1 MSTINLKFFRSFF
14 NLTQKKLAN
23 HLSIEEQ
30 TIKYYESG
38 HTIPSFKILIKI
50 QTLFQISVDFLVFN
64 EKCYYP
70 KNLKLLKLAK
80 KLDNFYKSEAR
91 NNIEATTK
99 NLLGEK
105 INATCKTKQDTININ
120 LIDNFNL
127 NLKNIRIHKNVTQ
140 SEIGKAI
147 NSARST
153 VSLYEKNSYPKLKKM
168 IKLSEFLNISIH
180 AIKLWAVWRLTI
192 GT

>member
-1 MSTINLKFFRSFF
+1 MSTINLKFFRNSF

-23 HLSIEEQ
+23 HLSVEEQ

-50 QTLFQISVDFLVFN
+50 QTLFQISFDFFIFN

-91 NNIEATTK
+91 NNIEASTK
-99 NLLGEK
+99 NLLGK
-105 INATCKTKQDTININ
+105 
-120 LIDNFNL
+120 
-127 NLKNIRIHKNVTQ
+127 KN
-140 SEIGKAI
+140 
-147 NSARST
+147 
-153 VSLYEKNSYPKLKKM
+153 
-168 IKLSEFLNISIH
+168 
-180 AIKLWAVWRLTI
+180 
-192 GT
+192 